1 MNQGK
6 LKKVVLVTGAAKRLG
21 REIALALAS
30 DGWQVAVH
38 YRASEQEAQQTV
50 LDCETRSTISAK
62 FECDLNSENEVRQL
76 VPNVVKHFGQLDAV
90 VNSASTFE
98 LDAAS
103 DFSFQMFSKH
113 MLANVGAP
121 ILLAQSLYEH
131 VTQRQTMGVVLNLL
145 DQKLWNVNPDFLSY
159 TLSKSA
165 LHMSTAMLA
174 QRMAPTVRVCAIA
187 PGLTFPS
194 YLQNEDDF
202 ARTARYSLTG
212 DISQP
217 QDIAKAAVFMINTP
231 SISGAT
237 LLVDAG
243 QHLAPMGRDVSF
255 L

>member
-38 YRASEQEAQQTV
+38 YRASEQEAMQTV
-50 LDCETRSTISAK
+50 LDCEKLSVVSAK
-62 FECDLNSENEVRQL
+62 FACDLSNQSEVSQL
-76 VPNVVKHFGQLDAV
+76 VPSVVQHFGQVDAV
-90 VNSASTFE
+90 VNSASMFE
-98 LDAAS
+98 LDDIS
-103 DFSFQMFSKH
+103 DFNYQKFGLH
-113 MLANVGAP
+113 MLANVAAP
-121 ILLAQSLYEH
+121 VVLAHALYEH
-131 VTQRQTMGVVLNLL
+131 VKSRQSLGVVLNLL
-145 DQKLWNVNPDFLSY
+145 DQKLWNINPDFLSY
-159 TLSKSA
+159 SLSKAA
-165 LHMSTAMLA
+165 LQMSTAMLA
-174 QRMAPTVRVCAIA
+174 QKMAPTVRLCAIA

-217 QDIAKAAVFMINTP
+217 QDIAKAAVFMLNTP

>member
-6 LKKVVLVTGAAKRLG
+6 SKKVVLVTGAAKRLG
-21 REIALALAS
+21 REIALALAD

-38 YRASEQEAQQTV
+38 YRASEQEAAKTV
-50 LDCETRSTISAK
+50 LDCETRSAVCEK
-62 FECDLNSENEVRQL
+62 FECDLNNESEVRRL
-76 VPNVVKHFGQLDAV
+76 VPKVVKHFGQLDAV

-98 LDAAS
+98 LDGAS
-103 DFSFQMFSKH
+103 DFSYQMLNKH
-113 MLANVGAP
+113 MLANAGAP
-121 ILLAQSLYEH
+121 ILLTQSLYEH
-131 VTQRQTMGVVLNLL
+131 VKKRQAMGVVLNLL
-145 DQKLWNVNPDFLSY
+145 DQKLWNINPDFLSY
-159 TLSKSA
+159 TLSKAA
-165 LHMSTAMLA
+165 LQISTTMLA
-174 QRMAPTVRVCAIA
+174 QKMAPNVRLCAVA

-194 YLQNEDDF
+194 YLQNENDF

-217 QDIAKAAVFMINTP
+217 QDIAKAVVFMLNTP

>member
-1 MNQGK
+1 MDQSK

-21 REIALALAS
+21 REIALALAA

-38 YRASEQEAQQTV
+38 YRASESEAQQTV
-50 LDCETRSTISAK
+50 QDCEKQATLSARFK
-62 FECDLNSENEVRQL
+62 CDLNVESQVKQL
-76 VPNVVKHFGQLDAV
+76 VPNVINHFGQLDAV
-90 VNSASTFE
+90 VNSASIFE

-103 DFSFQMFSKH
+103 DFSNEMLNKH
-113 MLANVGAP
+113 MSANVGAP
-121 ILLAQSLYEH
+121 ILLAQALYEH
-131 VTQRQTMGVVLNLL
+131 VKARQMLGVVLNLL
-145 DQKLWNVNPDFLSY
+145 DQKLWNINPDFLSY

-165 LHMSTAMLA
+165 LQMATTMLA
-174 QRMAPTVRVCAIA
+174 QKMAPTVRLCAIA

-194 YLQNEDDF
+194 YLQNDEDF

-217 QDIAKAAVFMINTP
+217 QDIAKAAVFMLSTP

>member
-1 MNQGK
+1 MNPVK
-6 LKKVVLVTGAAKRLG
+6 SKKVVLVTGAAKRLG

-30 DGWQVAVH
+30 DGWQVGVH

-50 LDCETRSTISAK
+50 QDCETRSTVCEK
-62 FECDLNSENEVRQL
+62 FECDLNNENEVRQL
-76 VPNVVKHFGQLDAV
+76 VPKVVKHFGQLDAV

-98 LDAAS
+98 LDVSS
-103 DFSFQMFSKH
+103 DFSYQMLSKH

-121 ILLAQSLYEH
+121 ILLTQSLYEH
-131 VTQRQTMGVVLNLL
+131 VKMRQAMGVVLNLL

-159 TLSKSA
+159 TLSKAA
-165 LHMSTAMLA
+165 LQMSTAMLA
-174 QRMAPTVRVCAIA
+174 QQMAPIVRLCAIA

-202 ARTARYSLTG
+202 ARTARFSLTG

-217 QDIAKAAVFMINTP
+217 QDIAKAAVFMLNTP

>member
-1 MNQGK
+1 MNQSK

-21 REIALALAS
+21 REIALALAA
-30 DGWQVAVH
+30 DGWQVAIH
-38 YRASEQEAQQTV
+38 YRASELEAAQTV
-50 LDCETRSTISAK
+50 HDCETRAAVSAK
-62 FECDLNSENEVRQL
+62 FKCDLNNESEVRQL
-76 VPNVVKHFGQLDAV
+76 IPTVVQHFGQLDAV

-98 LDAAS
+98 LDGAG
-103 DFSFQMFSKH
+103 DFSFQMLNKH

-121 ILLAQSLYEH
+121 VVLAQALYEH
-131 VTQRQTMGVVLNLL
+131 VKARQTLGVVLNLL
-145 DQKLWNVNPDFLSY
+145 DQKLWNINPDFLSY

-165 LHMSTAMLA
+165 LQMSTTMLA
-174 QRMAPTVRVCAIA
+174 QRMAPTVRLCAIA

-194 YLQNEDDF
+194 YLQDEEDF

-217 QDIAKAAVFMINTP
+217 QDIAKAAVFMLNTP